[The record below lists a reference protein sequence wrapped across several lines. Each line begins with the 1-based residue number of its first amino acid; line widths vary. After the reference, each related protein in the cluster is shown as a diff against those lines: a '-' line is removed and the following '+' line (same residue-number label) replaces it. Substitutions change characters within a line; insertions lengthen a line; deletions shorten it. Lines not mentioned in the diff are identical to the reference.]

1 MILAGMTFSVMTFW
15 AMIFVVMV
23 WHNSA
28 SNLAV
33 LFIITH
39 HPAALA

>member
-1 MILAGMTFSVMTFW
+1 MILAGMTFW

-28 SNLAV
+28 PNLAA